1 LEAEIK
7 KKVHTEIVPAETFYI
22 AETYHQK
29 YSLQNVPLLVREYR
43 QIYPLDDDFINST
56 AVARVNGY
64 VTGHGTFERLQ
75 EEIDLLGLSDEG
87 KKELQEI
94 VYSLERSR

>member
-1 LEAEIK
+1 
-7 KKVHTEIVPAETFYI
+7 
-22 AETYHQK
+22 
-29 YSLQNVPLLVREYR
+29 
-43 QIYPLDDDFINST
+43 
-56 AVARVNGY
+56 VNGY
-64 VTGHGTFERLQ
+64 VTGHGTIERLQ